1 MISDY
6 WNALRCGAR
15 GRGLGAAMVPAEILW
30 ARFHYGLGPRLYS
43 LYRLWRKP
51 RAEWGE
57 YIDDHPNKPWMHSLN
72 PSGRRY
78 LLDDK
83 LAFFQHCIENDLA
96 TVPVLGVVSGSA
108 PPRTALVPEIGG
120 PAMLAELLAL
130 HPDGLFIKPTG
141 GSHGEGAFS
150 VQMQGS
156 SICFKGHTVTA
167 AELFE
172 YCRSRAAGYEG
183 KLIVQPRLR
192 PARALLAIMSSHGL
206 GTVRAVTCV
215 DRQGVRLLAAS
226 LRIPVG
232 TVDADNFLHGA
243 SGNLVAGIDSGTGRL
258 LQGLGSARRDWP
270 DIMPVERHPD
280 TGTVIEGFQLPFWA
294 ELVDLVSRGQRAF
307 TGLRTIGWDVAITDR
322 GPVLV
327 EGNGAYDTD
336 LLQIS
341 HDRGFRPVLLAAMG
355 AASPSPEA

>member
-1 MISDY
+1 
-6 WNALRCGAR
+6 
-15 GRGLGAAMVPAEILW
+15 
-30 ARFHYGLGPRLYS
+30 
-43 LYRLWRKP
+43 
-51 RAEWGE
+51 
-57 YIDDHPNKPWMHSLN
+57 
-72 PSGRRY
+72 
-78 LLDDK
+78 
-83 LAFFQHCIENDLA
+83 
-96 TVPVLGVVSGSA
+96 
-108 PPRTALVPEIGG
+108 
-120 PAMLAELLAL
+120 
-130 HPDGLFIKPTG
+130 
-141 GSHGEGAFS
+141 

-307 TGLRTIGWDVAITDR
+307 TGLRTIGWTSRSRIGGRCWSRATVPTTRTCCRSATTGASGPCCSRDGCRIAVTGGLR
-322 GPVLV
+322 G
-327 EGNGAYDTD
+327 
-336 LLQIS
+336 
-341 HDRGFRPVLLAAMG
+341 
-355 AASPSPEA
+355 